1 MSTFKKTKVVM
12 LSTNEKANE
21 DKLIYREG
29 RLMFQTKKE
38 AKHDRKWSSSKH
50 YHLYFLSNEEIKEG
64 DWVLTPN
71 NEIKKFGQVGTYLS
85 KDKKIIATTD
95 KSLTI
100 NSIYGVDRFDASIFS
115 GSGKSEMIK
124 LPQMFNLPQPS
135 QLFIEKFVEE
145 YNKGSV
151 ITEVMVEYEP
161 IGAYSNPKY
170 DSDYRL
176 KVNSKDNTITIRK
189 IKNSWSRE
197 EVEKLCREAR
207 YTTGV
212 VEIDKWIEKNL

>member
-12 LSTNEKANE
+12 LPTNEKANE

-50 YHLYFLSNEEIKEG
+50 YHLYFLSDEPIKEG
-64 DWVLTPN
+64 DWYYEPFDNGLHN
-71 NEIKKFGQVGTYLS
+71 SSFNFEKS
-85 KDKKIIATTD
+85 CSAKKIIATTN
-95 KSLTI
+95 KSLKIITGI
-100 NSIYGVDRFDASIFS
+100 V
-115 GSGKSEMIK
+115 GSGTGFT
-124 LPQMFNLPQPS
+124 LFQPS

-189 IKNSWSRE
+189 IKDSWSRE